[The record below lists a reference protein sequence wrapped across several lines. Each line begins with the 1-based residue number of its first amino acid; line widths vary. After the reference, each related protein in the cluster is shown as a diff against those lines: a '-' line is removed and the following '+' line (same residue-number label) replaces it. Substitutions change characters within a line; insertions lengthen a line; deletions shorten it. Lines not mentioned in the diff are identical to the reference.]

1 MLALAIG
8 YIIIALT
15 PIIGMWHKIFVKLD
29 RKPWEAFIPFY
40 NYYIV
45 LRECKQPWY
54 WVFFMLFAL
63 SLALVTVTLAALGS
77 DFEEAMVLSI
87 ATLSTT
93 GPLIDI
99 ASENPIQLAE
109 LGNPAKAVLIGAMV
123 LGRLETLA
131 IIALFTPDLWR
142 N

>member
-1 MLALAIG
+1 
-8 YIIIALT
+8 
-15 PIIGMWHKIFVKLD
+15 
-29 RKPWEAFIPFY
+29 
-40 NYYIV
+40 
-45 LRECKQPWY
+45 
-54 WVFFMLFAL
+54 MLFAL
-63 SLALVTVTLAALGS
+63 SLALISVTLAALGS
-77 DFEEAMVLSI
+77 SFEQALVLSI

-99 ASENPIQLAE
+99 AAETPIHLAE
-109 LGNPAKAVLIGAMV
+109 LNDWAKGVLCIAMV